1 MGKYRNIIVKQNN
14 NNSVFQFQA
23 TTLILLIIIHLI
35 QLNSNI
41 IKHCNNQRSTNVLCT
56 VRTKN
61 KTDDK
66 KTDYDNKTKRCTTNK
81 ILQTETGLKTSI
93 THVYNQTVKG
103 HREKQSSTETKQL
116 LVKEQSEYEGVR
128 SGVQSLAPA
137 AAKVQLSRHLCC
149 CLPNNCSVTGFLCK
163 LKSHEWKSMY
173 TLRLLEG
180 LFIPSIG
187 CCFMI

>member
-1 MGKYRNIIVKQNN
+1 M
-14 NNSVFQFQA
+14 FQFQA

-103 HREKQSSTETKQL
+103 HREKK
-116 LVKEQSEYEGVR
+116 
-128 SGVQSLAPA
+128 
-137 AAKVQLSRHLCC
+137 
-149 CLPNNCSVTGFLCK
+149 
-163 LKSHEWKSMY
+163 
-173 TLRLLEG
+173 
-180 LFIPSIG
+180 
-187 CCFMI
+187 